1 MNLDAVRAELPV
13 LDRLAYLNT
22 GSFGPLPR
30 RTVEVMAEQQ
40 RVELEEGR
48 SGHGYWEVIHEV
60 RTATRAALAE
70 VLGAPEDSVALARST
85 TEGCNI
91 VVAGL
96 GLSAGDEVIT
106 TDDEHFGLLGAL
118 HVAGVRRP
126 CGRHPRSIGR
136 RDHHGDRGPAERRG
150 PASSPSPTSP
160 GRRGVCCPS
169 GRSPRSAETRA
180 FRCSST
186 GRRA

>member
-40 RVELEEGR
+40 RVELEQGR
-48 SGHGYWEVIHEV
+48 SGHGYWDVIREA
-60 RTATRAALAE
+60 RAETRAALAE
-70 VLGAPEDSVALARST
+70 VLGAPEQSVALARST

-118 HVAGVRRP
+118 HAAGVRAQTVAIR
-126 CGRHPRSIGR
+126 GRSDEQITE
-136 RDHHGDRGPAERRG
+136 AIE
-150 PASSPSPTSP
+150 ALL
-160 GRRGVCCPS
+160 S
-169 GRSPRSAETRA
+169 GRSRLVALSHVTWT
-180 FRCSST
+180 T
-186 GRRA
+186 GRVLPVG